1 MLNDSVFMITETSKY
16 RMNSSELTIRNAAGD
31 DKGIYACYSSDT
43 YTVYKTINI
52 VSIECEWCMHQVFV

>member
-16 RMNSSELTIRNAAGD
+16 HMNSSELIIRNAAVD

-52 VSIECEWCMHQVFV
+52 VSIECEWCMHQAFV